1 MEIVLFDTLHKIP
14 QTGAFGNGKGFSSND
29 SLVIAEGFFFIFVKN
44 GTAFLSDTHR
54 CYRIK
59 KETLII
65 LTPSLKATIHEM
77 DNDFEFTCVYITPEY
92 FDRKPAGQPLYN
104 QLAEFIRRDRLPAL
118 PLKPDKSRYLQQTFA
133 LFDHELREFKL
144 YTNGIIHHLCSLLML
159 QTADIFVE
167 YNRYTPVYVKRSGE
181 IYRKFRKLLVENYR
195 QHHDIAFYAD
205 ELNISTTYLSR
216 IVKHTTGNTVRFH
229 ISELLS
235 ADARRL
241 LEWPTS
247 IHTDRRHTPWFLT
260 PASLNRRNKTP
271 HRRMKNRSPT
281 ADATGH
287 TPSAT
292 TQTDC
297 RAEPGIGIPFPP

>member
-14 QTGAFGNGKGFSSND
+14 QTGAFGNGKGVSSND

-59 KETLII
+59 KETLIV

-77 DNDFEFTCVYITPEY
+77 DSDFEFTCVYITPEY

-104 QLAEFIRRDRLPAL
+104 QLAEFIRRDRLPSL

-144 YTNGIIHHLCSLLML
+144 YANGIIHHLCSLLML

-216 IVKHTTGNTVRFH
+216 IVKHTSGNTVRFH

-241 LEWPTS
+241 LECTDLDIKEITS
-247 IHTDRRHTPWFLT
+247 QLGFSDQSVFGKFFVK
-260 PASLNRRNKTP
+260 KTGL
-271 HRRMKNRSPT
+271 SPLKFRLKKE
-281 ADATGH
+281 
-287 TPSAT
+287 
-292 TQTDC
+292 
-297 RAEPGIGIPFPP
+297 RAIAR